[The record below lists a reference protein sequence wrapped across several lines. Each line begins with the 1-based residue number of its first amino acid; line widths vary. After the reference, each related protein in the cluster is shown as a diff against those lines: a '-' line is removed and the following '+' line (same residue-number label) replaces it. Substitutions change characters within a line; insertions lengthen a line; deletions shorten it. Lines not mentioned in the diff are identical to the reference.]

1 VEVLQNDLT
10 YNAHCS
16 KARHVVPDMRNL
28 GRAADEVA
36 HAAACVV
43 FMTKVGQMA
52 WDGIKVSRPVRN
64 PARLMVSHDWRV
76 TARAPACMRNR
87 LWPDQAQGDQG
98 NGENLGKALIHIGC
112 LWCSIC

>member
-1 VEVLQNDLT
+1 MPTCATERSGFRRSAQRASVQRRSVEVLQNDLT

-52 WDGIKVSRPVRN
+52 
-64 PARLMVSHDWRV
+64 
-76 TARAPACMRNR
+76 
-87 LWPDQAQGDQG
+87 
-98 NGENLGKALIHIGC
+98 
-112 LWCSIC
+112 